1 MAKKTNCI
9 INGKAYYRIRF
20 KVGVTPEGKPKY
32 ENFYGSSKSEAEAMK
47 NTFIKNGLN
56 QGSMSHNGLMHE
68 LLAIWFK
75 VIKTPSIS
83 MNTHVSYSNAMKN
96 HINKSKLATM
106 RLVDIKS
113 IHVQEFLN
121 SIESEAVLSQILKV
135 LNPFFRYCIKDGI
148 LTTNPMATIERP
160 KFSKSEDVPQNFMEK
175 GEFKNLV
182 AACKDNMSLFI
193 YVFIVGTGLRV
204 SELCA
209 LNVKDIDLVKKRIHV
224 YKSVVVGNNKGETER
239 MINLE
244 KTKTRK
250 ERYIPLSEELVDF
263 IKRHKTNE
271 KVKHI
276 SLGLK
281 YTDESPFFTNT
292 RCERFRG
299 TALSDRW
306 SRMSHLFTSRHVSIH
321 GLRHT
326 FCTFLCSQGVPT
338 VTAAKLM
345 GHSNTRMVERIYAHM
360 LQGDDEKAIGKLSGF
375 F

>member
-1 MAKKTNCI
+1 MAKKTNCT

-20 KVGVTPEGKPKY
+20 KVGLTPEGKPKY

-47 NTFIKNGLN
+47 HAFIKNGLN
-56 QGSMSHNGLMHE
+56 QGSMNHNELMHE
-68 LLAIWFK
+68 LLGVWFK

-83 MNTHVSYSNAMKN
+83 MNTHASYTNAIKN

-113 IHVQEFLN
+113 IQVQEFLN
-121 SIESEAVLSQILKV
+121 SIESKAVLSQVLKV

-148 LTTNPMATIERP
+148 LTTNPMTTIEKP
-160 KFSKSEDVPQNFMEK
+160 KFSESEETPQNYLEK
-175 GEFKNLV
+175 NEFKNLV
-182 AACKDNMSLFI
+182 AACKDNMLLFM

-209 LNVKDIDLVKKRIHV
+209 LNVKDVDLVKMRVHV

-239 MINLE
+239 KINLE

-250 ERYIPLSEELVDF
+250 ERYVPLSEELVAF
-263 IKRHKTNE
+263 IKRHETSE
-271 KVKHI
+271 KVKHM

-281 YTDESPFFTNT
+281 RTEESPFFTNT
-292 RCERFRG
+292 FCDRFKG
-299 TALSDRW
+299 TMLSDRW
-306 SRMSHLFTSRHVSIH
+306 ARMAHMFTTRHVSVH

-326 FCTFLCSQGVPT
+326 FCTFLCSQSVPT

-360 LQGDDEKAIGKLSGF
+360 LQGDDEKAISKLSGF